1 MLIHRT
7 LPSTNTTSD
16 LKMNYSRRTDSMA
29 SKISGSRPPSIQVNG
44 RTRPLT
50 FPLTAQAS
58 HLKIHWR
65 RIETMTRMISGS
77 RTSSNLVNGRSL
89 QPDFTS
95 ARHASH
101 PHMAIPAST
110 HYPRP
115 PQPTNSYPQK
125 IEYVYVYSME
135 MKQELRRITAD
146 AEAVKAD
153 LRLKNAEMQRD
164 IAHMRLQIDH
174 MRRQQAQKATPTST

>member
-1 MLIHRT
+1 
-7 LPSTNTTSD
+7 
-16 LKMNYSRRTDSMA
+16 MNYSRPIESMT
-29 SKISGSRPPSIQVNG
+29 SKVPVWRPPSIQING

-50 FPLTAQAS
+50 FPLTAQPS
-58 HLKIHWR
+58 HLKINWR
-65 RIETMTRMISGS
+65 RIETMTHMISGS
-77 RTSSNLVNGRSL
+77 RTSSSLVNGRSL
-89 QPDFTS
+89 QPEFTS

-101 PHMAIPAST
+101 PHTAIPAST
-110 HYPRP
+110 HYPRL

-164 IAHMRLQIDH
+164 IAQMKLQMDQMRHQQTQRAVPAKEV
-174 MRRQQAQKATPTST
+174 RRFGFYTG

>member
-1 MLIHRT
+1 
-7 LPSTNTTSD
+7 
-16 LKMNYSRRTDSMA
+16 MNYSRRADSMT
-29 SKISGSRPPSIQVNG
+29 SKISGSRAPSIQVNG
-44 RTRPLT
+44 RTRPLA
-50 FPLTAQAS
+50 FPLTAQPS
-58 HLKIHWR
+58 HLKINWR

-77 RTSSNLVNGRSL
+77 RTSSSLVNGRSL
-89 QPDFTS
+89 QPEFTS

-101 PHMAIPAST
+101 PHAAMPAST

-153 LRLKNAEMQRD
+153 LRLKECGNAAGYRAYEVAD
-164 IAHMRLQIDH
+164 
-174 MRRQQAQKATPTST
+174 